1 MKKKP
6 NVKNKR
12 GQSTLETAVVLFML
26 VLFLGSVTNIW
37 LWMNNQIVKR
47 QIEYNA
53 TRVEAGTSLNAYKMV
68 WPVYTPDSLAECEVI
83 K

>member
-1 MKKKP
+1 MK
-6 NVKNKR
+6 NQR

-47 QIEYNA
+47 QVQYNA
-53 TRVEAGTSLNAYKMV
+53 TRVAAGTSSNTYKVV
-68 WPVYTPDSLAECEVI
+68 WPVYTPDSLTESEVI